1 MLRLTVRGIH
11 PDVTDDELRADL
23 FDYAEQVSSIRH
35 ADIRHKTCSR
45 QVFVTHLT
53 QHIPRSIKIG
63 NRWCLVFYGG
73 QPAPSRR
80 PPRVPTIVITPPS
93 EETHTSME
101 SEEPGRDTSADN
113 MSEVDSEK
121 SETPQQTWVDEPMP
135 EASQTSKRVR
145 EPEEGEETDTPDKT
159 KKKKEIDDFECILED
174 LKEIVAELESSQF
187 NNIEEVLGISP
198 TVDVKRAVGS
208 MIALTGSTKPAENRP
223 SHTKKFFKERK
234 KVIKQNLCA
243 RTFHEE
249 LEKEGFYSKYLGRLK
264 LFGSAPLQQP
274 PYRY

>member
-1 MLRLTVRGIH
+1 M
-11 PDVTDDELRADL
+11 
-23 FDYAEQVSSIRH
+23 
-35 ADIRHKTCSR
+35 
-45 QVFVTHLT
+45 
-53 QHIPRSIKIG
+53 
-63 NRWCLVFYGG
+63 
-73 QPAPSRR
+73 
-80 PPRVPTIVITPPS
+80 
-93 EETHTSME
+93 
-101 SEEPGRDTSADN
+101 
-113 MSEVDSEK
+113 
-121 SETPQQTWVDEPMP
+121 
-135 EASQTSKRVR
+135 
-145 EPEEGEETDTPDKT
+145 
-159 KKKKEIDDFECILED
+159 
-174 LKEIVAELESSQF
+174 AELESSQL

-223 SHTKKFFKERK
+223 SHTKKFYKERK